1 MKSYVVWSLV
11 ALICTCWSGMAVPT
25 SAAEPKSVHV
35 EQQLKQ
41 HPPTPYIV
49 KKGDT
54 LWDIANHFFKDP
66 EQWLRIWEHN
76 LYITNPDLIYP
87 GNEIRFDA
95 TQQHQGGLRIVYAK
109 PAVLIKPVQ
118 RLEPAIDSRLVL
130 HALERF
136 DFISTDNIQGDGYIL
151 DASDDRLNY
160 GANDHIYVRLNADV
174 QQVRR
179 FDVFRSTDPI
189 TDPRTGQV
197 IGMLV
202 NHRGQI
208 ELTDE
213 AGADIRHAIVRK
225 AYKEIS
231 AGDRL
236 KPARQLNT
244 AITPITPDRDYAG
257 VVLYIRDDAA
267 EAGQNQ
273 VIGITPNADD
283 GVKPGMRL
291 TISRQG
297 RTITDPLRNEPVTL
311 PEEVIGEALVLAT
324 QQAGSIALVTRSTR
338 SINIGDIIHSQMK

>member
-1 MKSYVVWSLV
+1 MKSAMLRGLLA
-11 ALICTCWSGMAVPT
+11 ALIVACSNICLPASVP
-25 SAAEPKSVHV
+25 AEPAHP
-35 EQQLKQ
+35 EQQLRQ
-41 HPPTPYIV
+41 SSPTPYIV

-66 EQWLRIWEHN
+66 KQWLRIWEHN

-95 TQQHQGGLRIVYAK
+95 TQQQQGGLRIVYAK

-118 RLEPAIDSRLVL
+118 RLEPPIDNRLVL

-136 DFISTDNIQGDGYIL
+136 DFISNNEIQGDGYIL

-160 GANDHIYVRLNADV
+160 GANDRIYVRLNANV
-174 QQVRR
+174 RQIRR

-189 TDPRTGQV
+189 TDPRTGEI

-208 ELTDE
+208 ELTDD
-213 AGADIRHAIVRK
+213 ADTDIRHAVVRK
-225 AYKEIS
+225 AFKEIS
-231 AGDRL
+231 PGDRL

-244 AITPITPDRDYAG
+244 SITPITPDRDYAG

-273 VIGITPNADD
+273 VIGITPNTGD
-283 GVKPGMRL
+283 GIKPGMRL

-297 RTITDPLRNEPVTL
+297 RTITDPLRDTPVTL
-311 PEEVIGEALVLAT
+311 PEEIIGEALVLVT

-338 SINIGDIIHSQMK
+338 SINIGDIVHSKMK

>member
-1 MKSYVVWSLV
+1 MKNLRFSLF
-11 ALICTCWSGMAVPT
+11 ALLCSVIIGMTMPAVQ
-25 SAAEPKSVHV
+25 AETTHP

-41 HPPTPYIV
+41 ADPDPYIV

-54 LWDIANHFFKDP
+54 LWDIASHFFKNP
-66 EQWLRIWEHN
+66 KQWLHIWEHN

-95 TQQHQGGLRIVYAK
+95 TQQQQGGLRVVYAK
-109 PAVLIKPVQ
+109 PAILIKPVQ
-118 RLEPAIDSRLVL
+118 RLEPAMDSKLVL

-136 DFISTDNIQGDGYIL
+136 DFISKQDIQGDGYIL

-160 GANDHIYVRLNADV
+160 GANDHIYVHLNANV
-174 QQVRR
+174 RQFRR

-189 TDPRTGQV
+189 TDPRTGKV
-197 IGMLV
+197 IGVLV

-208 ELTDE
+208 ELTDDT
-213 AGADIRHAIVRK
+213 GADVRRAIVRK

-236 KPARQLNT
+236 KPARQLN
-244 AITPITPDRDYAG
+244 ASITPIMPDRDYVG

-273 VIGITPNADD
+273 VIGISPTVAD
-283 GVKPGMRL
+283 GIKPGMRL

-297 RTITDPLRNEPVTL
+297 RTITDPLQHKPVAL
-311 PEEVIGEALVLAT
+311 PEEIIGEALVLAT

-338 SINIGDIIHSQMK
+338 SINIGDIIHSQLK